1 MMGNVNGL
9 SLDLLI
15 HPGETIKEI
24 LEEKNML
31 QEELAIRTN
40 YSAKHISEVVRGK
53 KDISSEFA
61 SRLEYALGIPST
73 FFMNLQ
79 NNYDREI
86 FEINSLNNIEEK
98 ELNILDDLK
107 DVIKYCENFK
117 IIECNSKKEI
127 TLLNMRKFL
136 NLNNLC
142 SIPSLSIQ
150 QAAFRASKTNKV
162 NVYVLYAWQ
171 KLCEYFTNKEVITNT
186 YDIDKLKTKYEE
198 IKKTMFLPANDMV
211 NELKKIFS
219 ECGIAFEVIQHF
231 KGAPVQGFIQ
241 KKNEK
246 VILCMTIRQSF
257 SDIFWFTLF
266 HEIGHL
272 TNNDFS
278 NQYIDYQFIES
289 EEERAS
295 DKFARNILINQEDYE
310 KFIKNSNLTLSE
322 IIEFANTQNVKPGIV
337 IGRIQNAK
345 NDYSFLAK
353 HREKYKWSGEA

>member
-9 SLDLLI
+9 SLDLLV

-24 LEEKNML
+24 LEEKNMS
-31 QEELAIRTN
+31 QEELAIRTE
-40 YSAKHISEVVRGK
+40 YSAKHVSEVVRGK

-61 SRLEYALGIPST
+61 NRLEYALGIPAH
-73 FFMNLQ
+73 FWMNLQ
-79 NNYDREI
+79 TNYDKEV
-86 FEINSLNNIEEK
+86 FEINCVNNIQEK
-98 ELNILDDLK
+98 ELNILKDLK
-107 DVIKYCENFK
+107 DVVKFCENAD

-127 TLLNMRKFL
+127 TVLNMRKFL

-150 QAAFRASKTNKV
+150 QAAFRGSKANKV

-171 KLCEYFTNKEVITNT
+171 KLCEYFTNKAAVTNN
-186 YDIDKLKTKYEE
+186 YDKEKLKTKYED

-211 NELKKIFS
+211 EELKNIFA
-219 ECGIAFEVIQHF
+219 ECGIAFEVVQHF
-231 KGAPVQGFIQ
+231 TGAPVQGFIQ

-272 TNNDFS
+272 LHDDFS

-289 EEERAS
+289 EEEKEA
-295 DKFARNILINQEDYE
+295 DIFARNTLIDENKYNEFMKKANIGISD
-310 KFIKNSNLTLSE
+310 IKC
-322 IIEFANTQNVKPGIV
+322 FADSQNVKPGIV
-337 IGRIQNAK
+337 IGRIQK
-345 NDYSFLAK
+345 DIDDYSFMAQY
-353 HREKYKWSGEA
+353 RERYKWSS

>member
-9 SLDLLI
+9 SLDLLV
-15 HPGETIKEI
+15 HPGETIKEV
-24 LEEKNML
+24 LEEKNMS
-31 QEELAIRTN
+31 QEELAIRTE
-40 YSAKHISEVVRGK
+40 YSAKHVSEVVRGK

-61 SRLEYALGIPST
+61 NRLEYALGIPAH
-73 FFMNLQ
+73 FWMNLQ
-79 NNYDREI
+79 TNYDKEV
-86 FEINSLNNIEEK
+86 FEINCVNNIQEK
-98 ELNILDDLK
+98 ELNILKDLK
-107 DVIKYCENFK
+107 DVVKFCENAD

-127 TLLNMRKFL
+127 TVLNMRKFL

-150 QAAFRASKTNKV
+150 QAAFRGSKVNKV

-171 KLCEYFTNKEVITNT
+171 KLCEYFTNKAIITNN
-186 YDIDKLKTKYEE
+186 YDKEKLKTKYED

-211 NELKKIFS
+211 EELKNIFA
-219 ECGIAFEVIQHF
+219 ECGIAFEVVQHF
-231 KGAPVQGFIQ
+231 TGAPVQGFIQ

-272 TNNDFS
+272 LHDDFS

-289 EEERAS
+289 EEEKEA
-295 DKFARNILINQEDYE
+295 DIFARNTLIDENKYNDFM
-310 KFIKNSNLTLSE
+310 KKANIGISDIKC
-322 IIEFANTQNVKPGIV
+322 FADSQNVKPGIV
-337 IGRIQNAK
+337 IGRIQK
-345 NDYSFLAK
+345 DIDDYSFMAQY
-353 HREKYKWSGEA
+353 RERYKWSS

>member
-9 SLDLLI
+9 SLDLLV
-15 HPGETIKEI
+15 HPGETIKEV
-24 LEEKNML
+24 LVEKNMS
-31 QEELAIRTN
+31 QEELAIRTE
-40 YSAKHISEVVRGK
+40 YSAKHVSEVVRGK

-61 SRLEYALGIPST
+61 NRLEYALGIPAH
-73 FFMNLQ
+73 FWMNLQ
-79 NNYDREI
+79 TNYDKEV
-86 FEINSLNNIEEK
+86 FEINCVNNIQEK
-98 ELNILDDLK
+98 ELNILKDLK
-107 DVIKYCENFK
+107 DVVKFCENAD

-127 TLLNMRKFL
+127 TVLNMRKFL

-150 QAAFRASKTNKV
+150 QAAFRGSKVNKV

-171 KLCEYFTNKEVITNT
+171 KLCEYFTNKAIITNN
-186 YDIDKLKTKYEE
+186 YDKEKLKTKYED

-211 NELKKIFS
+211 EELKKIFA
-219 ECGIAFEVIQHF
+219 ECGIAFEVVQHF
-231 KGAPVQGFIQ
+231 TGAPVQGFIQ

-272 TNNDFS
+272 LHDDFS

-289 EEERAS
+289 EEEKKA
-295 DKFARNILINQEDYE
+295 DIFARNTLIDENKYNEFMKKANIGISD
-310 KFIKNSNLTLSE
+310 IKC
-322 IIEFANTQNVKPGIV
+322 FADSQNVKPGIV
-337 IGRIQNAK
+337 IGRIQK
-345 NDYSFLAK
+345 DIDDYSFMAQY
-353 HREKYKWSGEA
+353 RERYKWSG